1 MKRIIAFAAGRP
13 RLVTSLLLLLT
24 LLASLQAPR
33 VQISFSA
40 DVLIPSHGAR
50 WDAYDETVRT
60 FGATDTV
67 IVVVSDTRL
76 FTPKVLA
83 HVRQVVDDLAT
94 VPNVEGIV
102 SLFSLKR
109 GSLDADQ
116 TVRFSPYLAKI
127 PRTPTSAEAIR
138 DEALAD
144 PFVAGNLLSKD
155 GRSMAINLRLRP
167 DENGGRRDRQ
177 VTDAIEQAI
186 APLRGQVDDVF
197 ALGRPQ
203 VGDYISNL
211 IVRDQLSILPMSLM
225 ALILTLWVMLGRWQ
239 GVALPLMT
247 AAMSV
252 VWTLAFMATLGLE
265 LNVVTSVVPL
275 LLVVVG
281 STEDIHLLAAYFNA
295 TRNGTRPKTATY
307 AMASTTALAVLLTFT
322 TTYLG
327 FLSITLNDIELLRQ
341 FGLVASTGL
350 LFNFVITVLGVPALL
365 ALTGDAQTHEKPPPV
380 ARYRSMATG
389 FYRVTERHRTAVL
402 FATALLLILGAIGAT
417 GLRVNNDYM
426 DYLPGDAPI
435 FEQAQSLH
443 RELAGIEQFDLVVSG
458 EIEGTFEH
466 VRYLREIEKLQAFLD
481 NSGFFDKTQSFAD
494 IVKEAYRVMEG
505 MPPGGPP
512 GERELPGDD
521 DIVRELLLF
530 LGGDFLDSYVNK
542 NLSATR
548 ISVRHGITSSREL
561 ARATAAIEAFTHT
574 NVDPGLEVRLT
585 GKSILAQHAAD
596 SLAAGQAESLLL
608 VVVVIF
614 LIIAALFVNPKAG
627 LLAVVLNLLPIVI
640 LFGIM
645 GYTGIPLNTGTVM
658 VAAVAIGIS
667 VDNTMHFMVRYH
679 REMPRH
685 SSTSAAI
692 LTTME
697 QVACPIMATSVALM
711 LGFGALA
718 FSSFPPVVH
727 FGLLGAIVFVL
738 ALAATFLITPIL
750 LERVR
755 LVTLWDLLSVQVK
768 ARLMERCTLFRG
780 MRYFQVRRLIAM
792 CSRQRY
798 EAGEYIIHQGMESD
812 ELFVI
817 LDGRVQAQRRD
828 ESGRIEVLS
837 TQSIGD
843 VIGEIAL
850 VTELAR
856 TADVV
861 ALETTD
867 VLILHWKDMQALARY
882 MPHTA
887 SRLLMNISADMG
899 RRFVARGL

>member
-13 RLVTSLLLLLT
+13 LLVASLLLLLT
-24 LLASLQAPR
+24 LLASLQAPKI
-33 VQISFSA
+33 QISFSA
-40 DVLIPSHGAR
+40 DVLIPSHGAL

-67 IVVVSDTRL
+67 IVVVSDARL
-76 FTPKVLA
+76 FTPKVLTQ
-83 HVRQVVDDLAT
+83 VRQVVDGLAAI
-94 VPNVEGIV
+94 PYVEGIV
-102 SLFSLKR
+102 SLFSLKH
-109 GSLDADQ
+109 GSLDADE
-116 TVRFSPYLAKI
+116 TVRFTPYLAKI
-127 PRTPTSAEAIR
+127 PQTLASAEAIR
-138 DEALAD
+138 EEALAD
-144 PFVAGNLLSKD
+144 PFVVGNLLSKD
-155 GRSMAINLRLRP
+155 GHSMAINLSLRP
-167 DENGGRRDRQ
+167 DESGGRRDRQ
-177 VTDAIEQAI
+177 ITNAIDQAI
-186 APLRGQVDDVF
+186 APLRGQVDEVF

-211 IVRDQLSILPMSLM
+211 IVHDQLSILPISLI

-239 GVALPLMT
+239 GVVLPLMT

-252 VWTLAFMATLGLE
+252 VWTLAFMATFGLE

-295 TRNGTRPKTATY
+295 TRNGTRPKTATF

-327 FLSITLNDIELLRQ
+327 FLSITLNEIELLRQ

-350 LFNFVITVLGVPALL
+350 LFNFVVTVLGVPALL
-365 ALTGDAQTHEKPPPV
+365 ALTGDAQKHEKPPPV
-380 ARYRSMATG
+380 ARYRSMATS
-389 FYRVTERHRTAVL
+389 FYRVTERHRTAIL
-402 FATALLLILGAIGAT
+402 FATALLLTLGAIGAT

-435 FEQAQSLH
+435 SEQAQSLH

-505 MPPGGPP
+505 MPPG
-512 GERELPGDD
+512 ELELPDND

-530 LGGDFLDSYVNK
+530 LGGDFLDSYVNRD
-542 NLSATR
+542 LSATR
-548 ISVRHGITSSREL
+548 ISVRHGITASKEL
-561 ARATAAIEAFTHT
+561 ARATAAIEAFAHT

-627 LLAVVLNLLPIVI
+627 LLAVILNLLPIVI

-645 GYTGIPLNTGTVM
+645 GFTGIALNTGTVM

-679 REMPRH
+679 REMARH
-685 SSTSAAI
+685 SSTTAAI
-692 LTTME
+692 LATME

-718 FSSFPPVVH
+718 FSSFPPVVY

-750 LERVR
+750 LEQVR
-755 LVTLWDLLSVQVK
+755 LVTLWDLLSVQIK

-798 EAGEYIIHQGMESD
+798 ETGEYIIHQGMESD

-817 LDGRVQAQRRD
+817 LDGRAQAQRRD
-828 ESGRIEVLS
+828 ESGRIEALS